1 MAHNFSHKIN
11 LICLEMEQVK
21 TKIKIK
27 TFFLATN
34 LEVALIILHP
44 LEINKQ
50 TFYKVTRQTYFKVAQ
65 II

>member
-11 LICLEMEQVK
+11 LICLEMELVK
-21 TKIKIK
+21 IKIKIK

-34 LEVALIILHP
+34 LKVTLIILHP

-50 TFYKVTRQTYFKVAQ
+50 TFHKVTRQIYFKVAQ
-65 II
+65 TI

>member
-21 TKIKIK
+21 IKTKIK
-27 TFFLATN
+27 TFFLTTN
-34 LEVALIILHP
+34 PEVALIIFHP

-50 TFYKVTRQTYFKVAQ
+50 TFHKVTRQTYFKVAQ
-65 II
+65 TI